1 MLSVEDRVTL
11 VLRERFEAARVP
23 YPMFGWSHYKS
34 IQRQIDQI
42 HTLNPVVDEFDEF
55 ARLEGFELVQGRIY
69 ACGGSCAMGETL
81 YVGWKLDPKLR
92 ALLCHHERAHGWLR
106 RLRWEDANEAD
117 AWRLTTAIILTAP
130 VREQGPLFA
139 ASRFPFW
146 FLAAAGL
153 IKAA

>member
-1 MLSVEDRVTL
+1 MQTPARAPTSAQGNSA
-11 VLRERFEAARVP
+11 REP
-23 YPMFGWSHYKS
+23 FGRTESHAV
-34 IQRQIDQI
+34 
-42 HTLNPVVDEFDEF
+42 N
-55 ARLEGFELVQGRIY
+55 
-69 ACGGSCAMGETL
+69 SC
-81 YVGWKLDPKLR
+81 PQ
-92 ALLCHHERAHGWLR
+92 R